1 MVINFSENEMKNKHN
16 MNRTVDIELGTE
28 SLTRK
33 YDMDRIC
40 RDSLINMGEREDDR
54 SEFDRKRDEV
64 ERDEFNMEVDRIIDE
79 ILSYPIN

>member
-16 MNRTVDIELGTE
+16 LNRTVDIELGAE

-79 ILSYPIN
+79 ILSNPIN

>member
-64 ERDEFNMEVDRIIDE
+64 EREFNMEVDRIIDE
-79 ILSYPIN
+79 ILSNPIN